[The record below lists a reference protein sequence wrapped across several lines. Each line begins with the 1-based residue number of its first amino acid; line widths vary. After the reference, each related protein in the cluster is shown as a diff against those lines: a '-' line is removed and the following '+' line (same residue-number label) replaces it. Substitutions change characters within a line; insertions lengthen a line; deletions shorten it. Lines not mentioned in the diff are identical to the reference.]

1 MIIKNLFFPPK
12 CIFCQGVL
20 PITHKIPNIC
30 KTCSDKIIK
39 LPVKKC
45 DICKKPK
52 DVGYDKPYCMY
63 CAGQTADSAPVISLF
78 AYEPEVR
85 DSVLRFKF
93 GNKPY
98 YAKTYAYYIY
108 ERLKAYNENGSF
120 DAIVPTPISLRRFF
134 KRGYNQSY
142 LLAKALSKYTKT
154 PVIKALKK
162 IKDTPPQSTLPK
174 EKRMS
179 NLKGS
184 LVINSRANV
193 PSRVLLLD
201 DVYTTG
207 TTVATCA
214 KLLRKNGAKHV
225 YASTIAMHLPNDE
238 IYNAPVRTEDN
249 LLD

>member
-1 MIIKNLFFPPK
+1 MIIRNLFFPPK
-12 CIFCQGVL
+12 CIFCKEVL

-30 KTCSDKIIK
+30 RKCSDKIVK
-39 LPVKKC
+39 LPVKVC
-45 DICKKPK
+45 NICGKPK

-63 CAGQTADSAPVISLF
+63 CAGQVSDSTPVISLF

-85 DSVLRFKF
+85 SSVLQFKF

-108 ERLKAYNENGSF
+108 ERLKAYDKDCSF
-120 DAIVPTPISLRRFF
+120 DAIVPTPISLKRLL

-162 IKDTPPQSTLPK
+162 IKDTPPQSTLSK

-184 LVINSRANV
+184 ISINKKATV

-207 TTVATCA
+207 TTASTCA
-214 KLLRKNGAKHV
+214 KILRKNGTKHILV
-225 YASTIAMHLPNDE
+225 STIAMHLPTDDT
-238 IYNAPVRTEDN
+238 PVKTEDI

>member
-12 CIFCQGVL
+12 CVFCQGVL

-30 KTCSDKIIK
+30 KTCSDKIVK
-39 LPVKKC
+39 LPVKTC
-45 DICKKPK
+45 NICGKPK

-63 CAGQTADSAPVISLF
+63 CAGKLPDSTSVISLF
-78 AYEPEVR
+78 PYEPQVR
-85 DSVLRFKF
+85 SSVLRFKF

-108 ERLKAYNENGSF
+108 ERLKAYGKDTSF
-120 DAIVPTPISLRRFF
+120 DAIVPTPISLKRLF

-142 LLAKALSKYTKT
+142 LLAKALSKYTNT

-162 IKDTPPQSTLPK
+162 IKDTPPQSTLSK
-174 EKRMS
+174 EKRLS

-184 LVINSRANV
+184 IAISKKASV
-193 PSRVLLLD
+193 PPKVLLLD

-207 TTVATCA
+207 TTASTCA
-214 KLLRKNGAKHV
+214 KILRKNGAKQV
-225 YASTIAMHLPNDE
+225 MVSTIAMHLPTDNT
-238 IYNAPVRTEDN
+238 PVKTEDN
-249 LLD
+249 LPD